1 MTTPADDGVDAHGR
15 DADRPASIPARGWKD
30 VLVRTRQE
38 VKDDRVPLLA
48 AGVAFYA
55 LLAMVPALVA
65 VVSLYG
71 LVAEPDQVVDQ
82 ARSWL
87 GAAPQEV
94 RDLVT
99 TQLQSITSS
108 AGAKAGLALVV
119 GVLVALW
126 SASSGMNHL
135 IEAIDMAYD
144 EDETRG
150 FVKRRG
156 LALLFTLGA
165 IVFVLFAV
173 GVIAVLPGLLD
184 KAGLGTVGRV
194 AIGVIRW
201 VVLLAGMLGALALLY
216 RYAPD
221 RDEPKWSWTSPGAL
235 VATVVWLV
243 GSALFAVYAGN
254 FGKYNET
261 YGSLG
266 AVVVLMLWLWLTAMC
281 VVIGA
286 ELNAESERQTA
297 RDTTTGPEQ
306 PMGTRDAEAADTLG
320 ATADEVRAGR
330 SASYPSA

>member
-1 MTTPADDGVDAHGR
+1 MTPPVDDGADAHGR
-15 DADRPASIPARGWKD
+15 DAERPTSIPARGWKD

-71 LVAEPDQVVDQ
+71 LVAEPGQVVDQ
-82 ARSWL
+82 ARNWL

-99 TQLQSITSS
+99 SQLQSITSS

-119 GVLVALW
+119 GVVIALW

-156 LALLFTLGA
+156 LALLFTVGA
-165 IVFVLFAV
+165 IVFVLFAI

-201 VVLLAGMLGALALLY
+201 VVLLAGMLVALALLY
-216 RYAPD
+216 RYGPD
-221 RDEPKWSWTSPGAL
+221 RDEPKWTWTSPGAL
-235 VATVVWLV
+235 VATVVWLI
-243 GSALFAVYAGN
+243 GSALFAVYTGN

-266 AVVVLMLWLWLTAMC
+266 AVVVLMLWFWLTAMC

-286 ELNAESERQTA
+286 ELNAESERQTTH
-297 RDTTTGPEQ
+297 DTTTGPER

-320 ATADEVRAGR
+320 ATADEQRAR
-330 SASYPSA
+330 RTADSPSS